1 MDFIYLLEFSSRFLS
16 AGIYGD
22 YMFVRNPEYNGT
34 GKTCMYTGDKP
45 DYENLGTFISAPV
58 KKGWLWLK
66 MLRAYM
72 FAQ

>member
-1 MDFIYLLEFSSRFLS
+1 MDFIYLFEIYFRSLS

-58 KKGWLWLK
+58 KKGLLWLK
-66 MLRAYM
+66 MLCAYM
-72 FAQ
+72 LAQ